1 MVIGNGM
8 VARRFE
14 SYKTNDQFLIFAS
27 GVSNSKNI
35 NPEAYARELLLLQT
49 TIKQNPEKILVYFS
63 TCSVYDP
70 GEENSKYVVHK
81 KQIEQLIQSNQRRFC
96 IFRVSNLVGHSGNRN
111 TILNFYVYHILN
123 GINFDLW
130 TNATR
135 NLIDIDDMYQIA
147 DDILKKGNAY
157 AVCGKSG
164 VAQSALKRLTVSG
177 DTMHIKLVH
186 EAKEIRLIGQNGVLK
201 KTVADSD
208 SAMYIFKATD
218 TYIRAEIINDKSKLY
233 LNPVIRCNNNQFPLN
248 NCTASVNMIATF
260 FYRALVLFLFI
271 TILLLFYKR
280 SFLKLLY
287 LHKKPSLA
295 QD

>member
-81 KQIEQLIQSNQRRFC
+81 KQIEQLIQSNQKRFC

-147 DDILKKGNAY
+147 DDILKKGNDGNQVINIANTENY
-157 AVCGKSG
+157 ATQEIITAIEDLWKTKANYIPIEKG
-164 VAQSALKRLTVSG
+164 RPF
-177 DTMHIKLVH
+177 HIDVTTTRP
-186 EAKEIRLIGQNGVLK
+186 ILK
-201 KTVADSD
+201 KLGIHFGKD
-208 SAMYIFKATD
+208 
-218 TYIRAEIINDKSKLY
+218 Y
-233 LNPVIRCNNNQFPLN
+233 LTN
-248 NCTASVNMIATF
+248 
-260 FYRALVLFLFI
+260 
-271 TILLLFYKR
+271 LLRKY
-280 SFLKLLY
+280 Y
-287 LHKKPSLA
+287 YH
-295 QD
+295 Q